1 VKPEVISADEFCAF
15 CFGPLA
21 TGWNVERRGR
31 HYCTPEHADADQR
44 KRDAVAAIDE
54 FTTTPQPPLDQLEL
68 GAFDG

>member
-1 VKPEVISADEFCAF
+1 MKPEVISVDEFCAF

-44 KRDAVAAIDE
+44 KHDAVAAIDE
-54 FTTTPQPPLDQLEL
+54 FTTPQPPPCEQLEL
-68 GAFDG
+68 GGDDG